1 VRIEKKR
8 MAGRIAKKAESDLE
22 TTPEKDFSSE

>member
-1 VRIEKKR
+1 VREKR